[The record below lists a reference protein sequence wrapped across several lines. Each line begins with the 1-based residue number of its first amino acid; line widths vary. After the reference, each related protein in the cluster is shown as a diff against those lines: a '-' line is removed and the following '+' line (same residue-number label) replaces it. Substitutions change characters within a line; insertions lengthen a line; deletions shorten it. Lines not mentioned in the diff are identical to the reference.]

1 MNLTEQIEHDYIAAY
16 KAKDSVRLTVLR
28 LLKTAA
34 KNLQVEKMRP
44 VEEAE
49 MLDLVAKQVKQRR
62 DSIEQ
67 FRAASRED
75 LAVKEEAELVVLQD
89 YLPQPLSAEELNE
102 AVEEAV
108 TASGAKGPQ
117 DMGKVMQAIMAKH
130 KGRVEGKVLSDT
142 VKARL
147 TGK

>member
-1 MNLTEQIEHDYIAAY
+1 MNLTEKIEHDYIVAY

-44 VEEAE
+44 VEEGE

-75 LAVKEEAELVVLQD
+75 LAVKEEAELKVLQD
-89 YLPQPLSAEELNE
+89 YLPQPLSAEELSAAIE
-102 AVEEAV
+102 DAVM
-108 TASGAKGPQ
+108 ASGAKGPQ
-117 DMGKVMQAIMAKH
+117 DMGKVMQVIMAKH